1 MPGGGEDHVAR
12 GEAAGVKVENDL
24 LVEAG
29 DGLHRSED
37 RAAKRMALPEVLGE
51 GLVDEVVGV
60 VLVHLDLFEDDSL
73 LAGDV
78 FGGESGVEDQVG
90 QKIKCWC
97 NILIQNLD
105 IEADALFSGESVE
118 VAADGVDL
126 SRELVGRARSGA
138 LEDHMLD
145 KVGYA
150 IEGEPESIQTP
161 IETERTWGMLS
172 VRTSRPLGRRVRR
185 MLRAGDVVA
194 LAARVADMR
203 LLETFIVSQPI
214 GCWRGPRRT
223 SGG

>member
-73 LAGDV
+73 IAGDV
-78 FGGESGVEDQVG
+78 FGGEGGVESRKG
-90 QKIKCWC
+90 PRSKCWC

-105 IEADALFSGESVE
+105 IEADALFAGESVE

-126 SRELVGRARSGA
+126 SRELVGRARRGA
-138 LEDHMLD
+138 LEDHVFDEM
-145 KVGYA
+145 GYA
-150 IEGEPESIQTP
+150 IEGE
-161 IETERTWGMLS
+161 GL
-172 VRTSRPLGRRVRR
+172 VA
-185 MLRAGDVVA
+185 RAGIDPDAHGDGTDVGNALGEDQQAIGQTSAADVA
-194 LAARVADMR
+194 GG
-203 LLETFIVSQPI
+203 
-214 GCWRGPRRT
+214 GC
-223 SGG
+223 GGLGGEGCGHATP